1 MRKTFLLIGAVS
13 FVACAKKE
21 AGVADSSAATAAAPA
36 PAPAAPAALTA
47 ADLVGTFNG
56 QTMAQGSDSVLARW
70 TCVQPATGNESKCVD
85 AAAPKDTT
93 VYTYTLSGDSVMF
106 TSAAYTPPAPP
117 KGPKSPKVIDHVV
130 GRKAADKWTGTAVTV
145 LASKPDSVVM
155 RTRWEATK
163 TP

>member
-1 MRKTFLLIGAVS
+1 MRKTFLLIGAVA

-21 AGVADSSAATAAAPA
+21 AGVADSSAAAPAAAPA
-36 PAPAAPAALTA
+36 APAAPAALTA
-47 ADLVGTFNG
+47 TDLVGTWNG
-56 QTMAQGSDSVLARW
+56 QSMAQGSDSVLARW

-85 AAAPKDTT
+85 AAAPKDTS
-93 VYTYTLSGDSVMF
+93 VYTYTISGDSVMF

-117 KGPKSPKVIDHVV
+117 KSPKVIDHVV
-130 GRKAADKWTGTAVTV
+130 GRKAGDKWMGTAVTT

>member
-1 MRKTFLLIGAVS
+1 MRKTFLLIGAAL

-21 AGVADSSAATAAAPA
+21 AGVADSSAAAAATPA

-47 ADLVGTFNG
+47 ADLVGTWNG
-56 QTMAQGSDSVLARW
+56 QSMAQGSDSVIGRF

-93 VYTYTLSGDSVMF
+93 VYTYTISGDSVMF
-106 TSAAYTPPAPP
+106 TSAPYTPPAP
-117 KGPKSPKVIDHVV
+117 PKSPKVIDHVV
-130 GRKAADKWTGTAVTV
+130 GRKAGDKWMGTAVTT
-145 LASKPDSVVM
+145 LASKPDSVVV

-163 TP
+163 SP

>member
-1 MRKTFLLIGAVS
+1 MRKTLLLIGVAS
-13 FVACAKKE
+13 FVGCAKKE
-21 AGVADSSAATAAAPA
+21 AGVADSSAAVAA
-36 PAPAAPAALTA
+36 APAAPAGLTA

-56 QTMAQGSDSVLARW
+56 QSMGQTSDSVLARW

-93 VYTYTLSGDSVMF
+93 VYTYTISGDSVMF
-106 TSAAYTPPAPP
+106 TSAPYTPPMP
-117 KGPKSPKVIDHVV
+117 PKSPKVIDHVV
-130 GRKAADKWTGTAVTV
+130 GRKTGDKWVGTAVTT

-163 TP
+163 SP

>member
-1 MRKTFLLIGAVS
+1 MRKTFLLIGAAS

-21 AGVADSSAATAAAPA
+21 SGAADSAAGTAAA
-36 PAPAAPAALTA
+36 APAAPAALTA
-47 ADLVGTFNG
+47 ADLVGTWNG
-56 QTMAQGSDSVLARW
+56 QSMPQSSDSVIARW

-106 TSAAYTPPAPP
+106 TSAPYTPPAPP
-117 KGPKSPKVIDHVV
+117 KSPRVVDHVV
-130 GRKAADKWTGTAVTV
+130 GRKAGGRWMGTAVTT

-163 TP
+163 SQ

>member
-1 MRKTFLLIGAVS
+1 MRKTFLLIGAAS

-21 AGVADSSAATAAAPA
+21 GGVADSSAAAAAAPA

-47 ADLVGTFNG
+47 ADLVGTWNG
-56 QTMAQGSDSVLARW
+56 QSMAQGSDSVIARW

-85 AAAPKDTT
+85 AAAPKDTS
-93 VYTYTLSGDSVMF
+93 VYTYTISGDSVMF

-117 KGPKSPKVIDHVV
+117 KSPKVIDHVV
-130 GRKAADKWTGTAVTV
+130 GRKAEDKWMGTSVTT

-163 TP
+163 SP

>member
-1 MRKTFLLIGAVS
+1 MRKTFLLIGAASV
-13 FVACAKKE
+13 VACAKKE
-21 AGVADSSAATAAAPA
+21 GGVADSSAAAAAAPA

-47 ADLVGTFNG
+47 ADLVGTWNG
-56 QTMAQGSDSVLARW
+56 QSMAQGSDSVIARW

-85 AAAPKDTT
+85 AAAPKDTS
-93 VYTYTLSGDSVMF
+93 VYTYTISGDSVMF

-117 KGPKSPKVIDHVV
+117 KSPKVIDHVV
-130 GRKAADKWTGTAVTV
+130 GRKAEDKWMGTSVTT

-163 TP
+163 SP

>member
-21 AGVADSSAATAAAPA
+21 AGVADSSAAAA
-36 PAPAAPAALTA
+36 PAPAAPAALTP
-47 ADLVGTFNG
+47 ADLVGTWNG
-56 QTMAQGSDSVLARW
+56 QSMAQGSDSVIARW

-93 VYTYTLSGDSVMF
+93 VYTYTISGDSVML

-117 KGPKSPKVIDHVV
+117 KSPQVIDHVV
-130 GRKAADKWTGTAVTV
+130 GRKAGDKWMGTSVTT

-155 RTRWEATK
+155 RARWEATK
-163 TP
+163 SP

>member
-21 AGVADSSAATAAAPA
+21 AGVADSSAAAPAAAAPV
-36 PAPAAPAALTA
+36 APAALTA
-47 ADLVGTFNG
+47 ADLVGTWSG
-56 QTMAQGSDSVLARW
+56 QSMAQGSDSVIARW

-93 VYTYTLSGDSVMF
+93 VYTYTISGDSVML
-106 TSAAYTPPAPP
+106 TSASYTPPTPPAPP
-117 KGPKSPKVIDHVV
+117 KSPQVIDHVV
-130 GRKAADKWTGTAVTV
+130 GRKAGDKWMGTAVTT

-163 TP
+163 SP

>member
-1 MRKTFLLIGAVS
+1 MRKTFLLIGAAL

-21 AGVADSSAATAAAPA
+21 AGITDSSAAAAAASA

-47 ADLVGTFNG
+47 ADLVGTWSG
-56 QTMAQGSDSVLARW
+56 QSMAQGSDSVLARW

-93 VYTYTLSGDSVMF
+93 VYTYTISGDSVMF
-106 TSAAYTPPAPP
+106 TSASYTPPAPP
-117 KGPKSPKVIDHVV
+117 KSPKLIDHVV
-130 GRKAADKWTGTAVTV
+130 GRKAGDKWMGTAVTT

>member
-1 MRKTFLLIGAVS
+1 MRKSFLLISLISAVS
-13 FVACAKKE
+13 LVACAKKE
-21 AGVADSSAATAAAPA
+21 AGVADSSAAVSA
-36 PAPAAPAALTA
+36 APAAPAALTA

-56 QTMAQGSDSVLARW
+56 QSMGLGSDSVIARW

-106 TSAAYTPPAPP
+106 MSAAYTPPAPP
-117 KGPKSPKVIDHVV
+117 KSPQVIDHVV
-130 GRKAADKWTGTAVTV
+130 GRKVGDKWMGTVVTT

-163 TP
+163 SP